1 MTFCLTL
8 LRPFRMMMA
17 DAKPKSSRG
26 RKPTLTDSGRKR
38 KKKETNAL
46 INRSRVYVG
55 EQYNRWN
62 ELKTTLRLQTH
73 SEVAK
78 VLLDRYDQSEKD
90 TELPVKQKSNAVVAT
105 PDLTAKHGLTST
117 PGPSHQHSVQIPIDV
132 SEISNTDTDSD
143 GAISGIQALPTKR
156 PRKEKSKLSSSF
168 LDPFELSIID
178 ISESESQN
186 ESHRS
191 DEDYDPSFNI
201 TIRPNNDDFDSLK
214 ICSGVNDDGSDD
226 DDDDDDDDIMEEGGV
241 DPGPDLIKIT
251 SINPEKLTSD
261 QPFLVYYQCLMQL
274 IDICIQ
280 GKCKECGS
288 DVDLT
293 KNIIG
298 SALHLKWTCRKG
310 HVIKKWC
317 SQPILNRR
325 MHSGDLMFAS
335 AVLLSGNNFQKIS
348 LFAKFLNLPAISSTT
363 FHKIQRTYL
372 IPSIDDFWLEKQ
384 EETINLFRGQEL
396 VILGDGRMDSPGHS
410 AQYCSYTFMEYTTK
424 KILCIITMDKRMT
437 DLKSTNLEK
446 SCFVKGLQF
455 LLNRGL
461 KVVEVVTDAHVQV
474 ASIMKKDYPNICH
487 SFDIWHGT
495 KNLGKKI
502 MSIGQESN
510 KKELLPW
517 TKDIM
522 NHFWH
527 AAQVSDTYE
536 TFIGIW
542 FGLLHHVTDE
552 HEWILSYSD
561 NGINACQ
568 HGPLTEERTKGWLK
582 KDSPAHIALRHVV
595 MDKRRLNQIH
605 YYLNCRSTAELEN
618 FQNLILVYA
627 SKRYSYGP
635 PTYRARNRLAA
646 LDHNGHLERETKINK
661 DGSVRYQRSFNKKS
675 GIWSVHELKEDK
687 TYNYI
692 QSLVEKIVRRRLDD
706 EEGMSGNV
714 VLEADD
720 PRRISKT
727 LARIPPPPT
736 AQLVKER
743 KSRFEDPDK
752 TLDYSW
758 DS

>member
-1 MTFCLTL
+1 M
-8 LRPFRMMMA
+8 
-17 DAKPKSSRG
+17 S
-26 RKPTLTDSGRKR
+26 
-38 KKKETNAL
+38 
-46 INRSRVYVG
+46 
-55 EQYNRWN
+55 
-62 ELKTTLRLQTH
+62 
-73 SEVAK
+73 
-78 VLLDRYDQSEKD
+78 
-90 TELPVKQKSNAVVAT
+90 
-105 PDLTAKHGLTST
+105 
-117 PGPSHQHSVQIPIDV
+117 
-132 SEISNTDTDSD
+132 
-143 GAISGIQALPTKR
+143 
-156 PRKEKSKLSSSF
+156 
-168 LDPFELSIID
+168 
-178 ISESESQN
+178 
-186 ESHRS
+186 
-191 DEDYDPSFNI
+191 
-201 TIRPNNDDFDSLK
+201 
-214 ICSGVNDDGSDD
+214 
-226 DDDDDDDDIMEEGGV
+226 
-241 DPGPDLIKIT
+241 
-251 SINPEKLTSD
+251 
-261 QPFLVYYQCLMQL
+261 
-274 IDICIQ
+274 
-280 GKCKECGS
+280 
-288 DVDLT
+288 

-310 HVIKKWC
+310 HIVKKWC
-317 SQPILNRR
+317 SQPVLNRR
-325 MHSGDLMFAS
+325 MNSGDLQFAS

-348 LFAKFLNLPAISSTT
+348 LFAKFLNLPAISNTT

-372 IPSIDDFWLEKQ
+372 IPSIDEFWSEKQ

-446 SCFVKGLQF
+446 ACFMKGLQF
-455 LLNRGL
+455 LLDRGL
-461 KVVEVVTDAHVQV
+461 NVVEVVTDAHVQV
-474 ASIMKKDYPNICH
+474 ASIMKKDYPHICH

-502 MSIGQESN
+502 MSIAQESD

-522 NHFWH
+522 NHFWY

-536 TFIGIW
+536 TFIGVW
-542 FGLLHHVTDE
+542 FGLLHHVTNE
-552 HEWILSYSD
+552 HEWILPYNDS
-561 NGINACQ
+561 GINACQ
-568 HGPLTEERTKGWLK
+568 HGPLTEERTKGWLEK
-582 KDSPAHIALRHVV
+582 NSPAHNALRYVV

-627 SKRYSYGP
+627 SKRFSYSP
-635 PTYRARNRLAA
+635 PTYRARNLLAA
-646 LDHNGHLERETKINK
+646 LDHNGHAEREIKTNK

-675 GIWSVHELKEDK
+675 GIWSVHELKVDK
-687 TYNYI
+687 TYSYI
-692 QSLVEKIVRRRLDD
+692 QSPVEKIVKKRLND

-736 AQLVKER
+736 AQLVRER